1 MKILR
6 PALSALILS
15 ALAVLPLGALQK
27 DYVSKELQYK
37 MIEKNPDFWI
47 NSPIVMDDIIIFFF
61 KGDARKVL
69 VAGDFNDWKPRLL
82 MQQKNTN
89 FWQAAWDIRMLKGV
103 HKYKLLVDDIWM
115 SDPQNT
121 NYVIDDSG
129 QMVSTFE
136 LKEDFIPEPNSPL
149 WLKDDLYRF
158 RYESIKAKSIY
169 LVGDFNNW
177 NPYNLM
183 MTNTGSDEFF
193 ITIRLKPGLHSYC
206 FVVDGEWKP
215 DPDNLN
221 QYSDEVGNIV
231 SIINIRPGKRK

>member
-1 MKILR
+1 MKNVF
-6 PALSALILS
+6 PALFLFILFVPF
-15 ALAVLPLGALQK
+15 LALGALKK
-27 DYVSKELQYK
+27 DYISKELQLK
-37 MIEKNPDFWI
+37 LLEKNTDFWI
-47 NSPIVMDDIIIFFF
+47 NSPIVMNDMIVFFY
-61 KGDARKVL
+61 KGNARKVL

-82 MQQKNTN
+82 MEQANTN
-89 FWQAAWDIRMLKGV
+89 FWKVAWDSRMARGV

-115 SDPQNT
+115 SDPNNT

-136 LKEDFIPEPNSPL
+136 LKEDFIPEPDSPL
-149 WLKDDLYRF
+149 WLKGDQYRF
-158 RYESIKAKSIY
+158 RYESKKAKSVY

-177 NPYNLM
+177 NPYNIT
-183 MTNTGSDEFF
+183 MTNNGSDEFF

-231 SIINIRPGKRK
+231 SIVNIRAVKKR